1 MALATAILGS
11 LANVIISKCEE
22 VSSSIMVLYSG
33 LGTDMVL
40 LWISLADPWNFGVD
54 PDPRIHAF
62 DPDADPDPSI
72 FIIDLQDANK
82 KLI

>member
-40 LWISLADPWNFGVD
+40 L
-54 PDPRIHAF
+54 
-62 DPDADPDPSI
+62 
-72 FIIDLQDANK
+72 
-82 KLI
+82 

>member
-33 LGTDMVL
+33 LGTPMVFL
-40 LWISLADPWNFGVD
+40 RSVIILGFATSRERKRKLYSIWFGLNYVLFAELKVD
-54 PDPRIHAF
+54 TA
-62 DPDADPDPSI
+62 
-72 FIIDLQDANK
+72 L
-82 KLI
+82 